1 MTPSQLD
8 DSLKAPWTR
17 TIVGFSLVS
26 AWLDAAAICTAT
38 TGKTPNNVFLKLFMF
53 PPVEIEFG
61 ETIWSRAPRMPNV
74 VRGSFKGFRQP
85 NVLSG
90 QEILLG
96 QEKNAADRQVL
107 SSSQVRTLNW
117 CLLIPKRLIF
127 ESSVREGS
135 PNLAAAP
142 AGPEMR
148 PLDSTSAAS
157 IISLSCFNNLPLRSG
172 VERGVSDGFALSHV
186 SSTAKVSESLRM
198 TARSMTFCSS
208 RTLPGHS

>member
-17 TIVGFSLVS
+17 TIVGFSLLW
-26 AWLDAAAICTAT
+26 AWLDTAASTALV
-38 TGKTPNNVFLKLFMF
+38 GKAAVNSVFFKPFMF
-53 PPVEIEFG
+53 PPMEIQFR
-61 ETIWSRAPRMPNV
+61 ETIWPRAPRMPKRCPMV
-74 VRGSFKGFRQP
+74 FQGLPAAGHP
-85 NVLSG
+85 DWSG
-90 QEILLG
+90 NPVASGKIG
-96 QEKNAADRQVL
+96 VDCQVL
-107 SSSQVRTLNW
+107 SSSQLRTLNR

-127 ESSVREGS
+127 ESSVRDGS

-148 PLDSTSAAS
+148 PLDPASAAS
-157 IISLSCFNNLPLRSG
+157 IISLSCLSNAPPRSG
-172 VERGVSDGFALSHV
+172 VERGVSDGFPLSHV

>member
-17 TIVGFSLVS
+17 TIVGFSLLW
-26 AWLDAAAICTAT
+26 AWLDAAAITALV
-38 TGKTPNNVFLKLFMF
+38 GKAPVNSVFFKPFMF

-61 ETIWSRAPRMPNV
+61 DTIWPRAPRMPNV

-96 QEKNAADRQVL
+96 QEKIAADRQVL

-127 ESSVREGS
+127 ESSVRDGS

-148 PLDSTSAAS
+148 PLDSASAAS
-157 IISLSCFNNLPLRSG
+157 IISLSCLSNAPPRSG
-172 VERGVSDGFALSHV
+172 VERGVSDGFPLSHV